1 MEEYYDE
8 DFRYID
14 ASVSTG
20 SLASSEKSLIGSSG
34 TSGSA
39 SVKSD
44 YRRQKVRQLAEKLG
58 VKKKSVEFSETPFFK
73 SPSPPQPLSF
83 TPSPP
88 LPPVSTQGQ
97 INKLHVMTHSKI
109 TYSLQPVHVSRRKRN
124 RERNFLF
131 VLDNTCDERT
141 KPLGLVLLTL
151 HRLIGLFQDIQE
163 QTKPLALVFVFV
175 FVSVD
180 EY

>member
-97 INKLHVMTHSKI
+97 TNKLHVMTHSKI
-109 TYSLQPVHVSRRKRN
+109 TYSLQPVHVPRRRRKRN
-124 RERNFLF
+124 RERKFLF
-131 VLDNTCDERT
+131 VLDNACDERT
-141 KPLGLVLLTL
+141 KPLVLHYIELWVRSSQVCLRTHKNERKL
-151 HRLIGLFQDIQE
+151 
-163 QTKPLALVFVFV
+163 
-175 FVSVD
+175 
-180 EY
+180 